1 MVVREYWSILGT
13 KMRKWLFQNAGLKIS
28 AFITAL
34 VIWFY
39 FFAAREGISFSMGST
54 RILIVPVEVLQSP
67 SSIMDVQI
75 DPGNVEVV
83 ARGPSEIM
91 AGLGTGDLK
100 IFVDVKG
107 LKRGRYTL
115 PVRIYTDSP
124 VKVVRRVPKTVK
136 VLIRDRLFLKSLE
149 EVPSPEPEVQSREEE
164 AE

>member
-1 MVVREYWSILGT
+1 MVREYWSIPGT
-13 KMRKWLFQNAGLKIS
+13 KMRKWLFQNAGLKTS

-67 SSIMDVQI
+67 ASMLDAQI
-75 DPGNVEVV
+75 LPGNVEVV

-100 IFVDVKG
+100 VFVDVKG

-115 PVRIYTDSP
+115 PIRIYTDSP
-124 VKVVRRVPKTVK
+124 VKVVRRVPQTVK

-149 EVPSPEPEVQSREEE
+149 EVPSLGSEVQSQEGK